1 MKKILIK
8 IHSQDNVAVAIED
21 IKAGTKITDDL
32 TAIDLIPQAHK
43 IALKNISEG
52 AEIRRI
58 ILLSAMQKK
67 IFRKASGLTNI

>member
-52 AEIRRI
+52 AEIRRYNTVI
-58 ILLSAMQKK
+58 GYAKK
-67 IFRKASGLTNI
+67 KYSERPVD